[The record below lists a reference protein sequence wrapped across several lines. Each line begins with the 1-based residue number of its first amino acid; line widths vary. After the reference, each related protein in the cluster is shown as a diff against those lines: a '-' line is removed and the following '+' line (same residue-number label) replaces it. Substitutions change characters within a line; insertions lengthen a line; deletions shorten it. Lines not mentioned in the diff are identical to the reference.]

1 MKRLLLTAVL
11 LAALGAPARADVADG
26 LGAYWRGHYVAA
38 LREFQPLARAGDA
51 AAQFYLGEMYED
63 GRGVPQN
70 DAEAAK
76 WYRKSAEQGDATA
89 QFNLGFIYGEG
100 EGVPQDYVQA
110 HMWSNLAAAQ
120 GNELARKNR
129 DIDEKRMTPAQV
141 ADAQRLARAW
151 RPKKAGPSIASRG
164 GNSNITPAPRSGG
177 FKALLPTPPNRSAP
191 TTPSRELVA
200 RIQESLASL
209 GYDPGSVDGI
219 PGAKTRVAIRAF
231 QADRGLPVTGTVS
244 ENLYSELIA
253 AALLAARRAA
263 GTPPKQRK
271 LEKHATGSGFVVSRS
286 GHVLTNQHV
295 VEGCRRVC
303 ASAGTLVE
311 GQQVIVAGGLGG
323 LGVVPYGDGIGADLD
338 LGKHDSDLHLFSPNQ
353 RSPWA

>member
-120 GNELARKNR
+120 GNELARKSR

-219 PGAKTRVAIRAF
+219 PGAKTRVAISPDF
-231 QADRGLPVTGTVS
+231 SNPLMHRGGESRKMAIRQSLTAIPERPRCKQSVAQHCSNLNRLNGTRLWPGS
-244 ENLYSELIA
+244 MAESSHRMPEGCCWGGWIA
-253 AALLAARRAA
+253 A
-263 GTPPKQRK
+263 
-271 LEKHATGSGFVVSRS
+271 SG
-286 GHVLTNQHV
+286 
-295 VEGCRRVC
+295 
-303 ASAGTLVE
+303 
-311 GQQVIVAGGLGG
+311 
-323 LGVVPYGDGIGADLD
+323 
-338 LGKHDSDLHLFSPNQ
+338 
-353 RSPWA
+353 